1 MLKRDEFQEAMA
13 RFAGAVTI
21 VTTSENDQPIGMV
34 ATSVCS
40 LSADPPSLLACINKG
55 TSAHDPILR
64 NRTFA
69 VNLLSDEQVL
79 LVRHFM
85 SQKGSQRFDLGNW
98 QKLVTGAPV
107 VQGATVAFDCELLDS
122 YDGFSHTILIGKI
135 LDMRLSVKPESASCL
150 LWHKRDFAKVGLGPV
165 QFITSD
171 NEHAAW

>member
-1 MLKRDEFQEAMA
+1 MA

-40 LSADPPSLLACINKG
+40 LSADPPSLVVCINKG
-55 TSAHDPILR
+55 TSAHDPIMR

-79 LVRHFM
+79 LVRNFM
-85 SQKGSQRFDLGNW
+85 SQKGSQRFDQGTW
-98 QKLVTGAPV
+98 GKLVTGAPV
-107 VQGATVAFDCELLDS
+107 VQGATAVFDCELLES

-135 LDMRLSVKPESASCL
+135 LDLRLSDKLDAVSCL
-150 LWHKRDFAKVGLGPV
+150 LWHNRDFAKVALHPTHMALPASHSEEII
-165 QFITSD
+165 F
-171 NEHAAW
+171 W